1 MDEKVEL
8 LLNGQQYKKFQEAY
22 LSVVFEKYALNLADI
37 RVLLF
42 LYEHKSNDTARDIVE
57 KQYLAKSYVSKS
69 VEKLIEKGFL
79 ERKHLKDDR
88 RYVHLLVREEAIPVI
103 KLVQQQ
109 REKMLEQLFYGI
121 SPGDLGILQELAG
134 KISSNIIGTASRTL

>member
-1 MDEKVEL
+1 MEL

-22 LSVVFEKYALNLADI
+22 LNVVFEKYMLNLADI

-79 ERKHLKDDR
+79 ERKYLKEDR
-88 RYVHLLVREEAIPVI
+88 RYIHLLVREEALPVI
-103 KLVQQQ
+103 AMVQEQ
-109 REKMLEQLFYGI
+109 RKKMLEQLFAGI
-121 SPGDLGILQELAG
+121 SPEYLGILQEVAG
-134 KISSNIIGTASRTL
+134 KISNNIIGSASRTI